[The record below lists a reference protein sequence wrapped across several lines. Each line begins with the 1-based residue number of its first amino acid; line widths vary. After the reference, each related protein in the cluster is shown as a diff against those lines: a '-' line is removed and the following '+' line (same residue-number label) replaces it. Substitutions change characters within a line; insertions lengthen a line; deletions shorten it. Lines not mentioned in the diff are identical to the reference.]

1 MTKKKLANGF
11 ETILNRGTFL
21 SRLKPQVIF
30 HTIEGFGT
38 IGISLLSTAERL
50 ELIEEWKLLETDA
63 GQQLLATLKL
73 LPKVLTDADGKKLLT
88 TEDLEALRQGNA
100 RLVDDLVHAALDIN
114 GMTKKSVDT
123 LEKNSDPA
131 LSD

>member
-1 MTKKKLANGF
+1 
-11 ETILNRGTFL
+11 
-21 SRLKPQVIF
+21 
-30 HTIEGFGT
+30 
-38 IGISLLSTAERL
+38 
-50 ELIEEWKLLETDA
+50 
-63 GQQLLATLKL
+63 LKL